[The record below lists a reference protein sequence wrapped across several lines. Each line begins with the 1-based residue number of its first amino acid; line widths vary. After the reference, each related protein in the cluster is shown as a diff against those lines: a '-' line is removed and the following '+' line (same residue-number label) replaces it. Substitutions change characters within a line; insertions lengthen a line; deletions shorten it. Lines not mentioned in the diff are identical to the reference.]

1 MNERIKEVRKSLGL
15 TLEKFGKSL
24 GVTKVAISNI
34 ENGNRGVTEQMFLSV
49 CRVYN
54 VNEDWLRNGTGEM
67 FNKPSDEVG
76 YYAEFLLEQDNM
88 DSCLRSLI
96 IDMIKAYVGLDD
108 ISKEIFMQYVN
119 NLKDNIIARHE
130 KEKVEQE
137 KEYT

>member
-76 YYAEFLLEQDNM
+76 YYAEFLLEQDDV
-88 DSCLRSLI
+88 DSGLRLLI
-96 IDMIKAYVGLDD
+96 IDMIKAYVDLDD
-108 ISKEIFMQYVN
+108 ISKEVFMRYVN
-119 NLKDNIIARHE
+119 NLKDNIIARQSQK
-130 KEKVEQE
+130 KE
-137 KEYT
+137 T

>member
-54 VNEDWLRNGTGEM
+54 VNENWLRNGTGEM

-76 YYAEFLLEQDNM
+76 YYAEFLLEQDDV
-88 DSCLRSLI
+88 DSGLRLLI
-96 IDMIKAYVGLDD
+96 VDMIKAYVDLDD
-108 ISKEIFMQYVN
+108 ISKEVFMRYVN
-119 NLKDNIIARHE
+119 NLKDNIIARQS
-130 KEKVEQE
+130 QE
-137 KEYT
+137 KET

>member
-88 DSCLRSLI
+88 DSGLRLLI
-96 IDMIKAYVGLDD
+96 IDMIKAYVDLDD
-108 ISKEIFMQYVN
+108 ISKEVFMRYVN
-119 NLKDNIIARHE
+119 NLKDNIIARQS
-130 KEKVEQE
+130 QE
-137 KEYT
+137 KET

>member
-15 TLEKFGKSL
+15 TLEKFGKAL
-24 GVTKVAISNI
+24 GVTKQTMSRI
-34 ENGNRGVTEQMFLSV
+34 ENGVNNVTGQMFLSV

-76 YYAEFLLEQDNM
+76 YYAEFLLEQDDM
-88 DSCLRSLI
+88 DSGLRSLI

-130 KEKVEQE
+130 KEKAEQE

>member
-34 ENGNRGVTEQMFLSV
+34 ENGNRGVTDQMFLSV

-88 DSCLRSLI
+88 DSGLRLLI
-96 IDMIKAYVGLDD
+96 IDMIKAYVDLDD
-108 ISKEIFMQYVN
+108 ISKEVFMRYVN
-119 NLKDNIIARHE
+119 NLKDNIIARQSQK
-130 KEKVEQE
+130 KE
-137 KEYT
+137 T

>member
-15 TLEKFGKSL
+15 TLEKFGKAL
-24 GVTKVAISNI
+24 GVTKQTMSRI
-34 ENGNRGVTEQMFLSV
+34 ENGVNNVTDQMFLSV

-88 DSCLRSLI
+88 DSGLRLLI
-96 IDMIKAYVGLDD
+96 IDMIKAYVDLDD
-108 ISKEIFMQYVN
+108 ISKEVFMRYVN
-119 NLKDNIIARHE
+119 NLKDNIIARQSQK
-130 KEKVEQE
+130 KEI
-137 KEYT
+137 

>member
-1 MNERIKEVRKSLGL
+1 LNERIKEVRKSLGL

-88 DSCLRSLI
+88 DSGLRLLI
-96 IDMIKAYVGLDD
+96 IDMIKAYVDLDD
-108 ISKEIFMQYVN
+108 ISKEVFMRYVN
-119 NLKDNIIARHE
+119 NLKDNIIARQSQK
-130 KEKVEQE
+130 KE
-137 KEYT
+137 T

>member
-88 DSCLRSLI
+88 DSGLRLLI
-96 IDMIKAYVGLDD
+96 IDMIKAYVDLDD
-108 ISKEIFMQYVN
+108 ISKEVFMRYVN
-119 NLKDNIIARHE
+119 NLKDNIIARQSQK
-130 KEKVEQE
+130 KE
-137 KEYT
+137 T

>member
-88 DSCLRSLI
+88 DSGLRLLI
-96 IDMIKAYVGLDD
+96 IDMIKAYVDLDD
-108 ISKEIFMQYVN
+108 ISKEVFMRYVN
-119 NLKDNIIARHE
+119 NLKDNIIARQSQK
-130 KEKVEQE
+130 KEI
-137 KEYT
+137 

>member
-1 MNERIKEVRKSLGL
+1 MNERIKEVRKALGL

-76 YYAEFLLEQDNM
+76 YYAEFLLEQDSV
-88 DSCLRSLI
+88 DEPLRSLI
-96 IDMIKAYVGLDD
+96 VDMIKAYVDLDD
-108 ISKEIFMQYVN
+108 VSKEIFMRYVN
-119 NLKDNIIARHE
+119 NLKDNIIARQE
-130 KEKVEQE
+130 KEKAEQK
-137 KEYT
+137 KET

>member
-34 ENGNRGVTEQMFLSV
+34 ENGNRGVTDQMFLSV

-76 YYAEFLLEQDNM
+76 YYAEFLLEQDDM
-88 DSCLRSLI
+88 DSGLRLLI
-96 IDMIKAYVGLDD
+96 IDMIKAYVDLDD
-108 ISKEIFMQYVN
+108 ISKEVFMRYVN
-119 NLKDNIIARHE
+119 NLKDNIIARQSQK
-130 KEKVEQE
+130 KE
-137 KEYT
+137 T

>member
-76 YYAEFLLEQDNM
+76 YYAEFLLEQDDM
-88 DSCLRSLI
+88 DSGLRLLI
-96 IDMIKAYVGLDD
+96 IDMIKAYVDLDD
-108 ISKEIFMQYVN
+108 ISKEVFMRYVN
-119 NLKDNIIARHE
+119 NLKDNIIARQSQK
-130 KEKVEQE
+130 KE
-137 KEYT
+137 T

>member
-76 YYAEFLLEQDNM
+76 YYAEFLLEQDDV
-88 DSCLRSLI
+88 DSGLRLLI
-96 IDMIKAYVGLDD
+96 IDMIKAYVDLDD
-108 ISKEIFMQYVN
+108 ISKEVFMRYVN
-119 NLKDNIIARHE
+119 NLKDNIIARQS
-130 KEKVEQE
+130 QE
-137 KEYT
+137 KET

>member
-15 TLEKFGKSL
+15 TLEKFGKAL
-24 GVTKVAISNI
+24 GVTKQTMSRI
-34 ENGNRGVTEQMFLSV
+34 ENGVNNVTDQMFLSV

-88 DSCLRSLI
+88 DSGLRLLI
-96 IDMIKAYVGLDD
+96 IDMIKAYVDLDD
-108 ISKEIFMQYVN
+108 ISKEVFMRYVN
-119 NLKDNIIARHE
+119 NLKDNIIARQSQK
-130 KEKVEQE
+130 KE
-137 KEYT
+137 T